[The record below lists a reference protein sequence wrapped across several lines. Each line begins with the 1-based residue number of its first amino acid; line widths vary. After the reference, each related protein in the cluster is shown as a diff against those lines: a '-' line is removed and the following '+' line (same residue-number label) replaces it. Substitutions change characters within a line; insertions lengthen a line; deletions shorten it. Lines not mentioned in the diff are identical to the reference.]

1 MLELFRQ
8 LELIFNNIEAKLEK
22 KITATNSSVIEQLEL
37 LNLNYDIAKL
47 EQKYAN
53 ELNCQRE
60 EWLHQIS
67 SNMKLELANVNEI
80 QCTYDPLSR
89 QPGRSSG

>member
-37 LNLNYDIAKL
+37 LNLNYDIA
-47 EQKYAN
+47 
-53 ELNCQRE
+53 
-60 EWLHQIS
+60 
-67 SNMKLELANVNEI
+67 
-80 QCTYDPLSR
+80 
-89 QPGRSSG
+89 